1 MIKRQTKSGVLRGP
15 RTFSG
20 VFPGAFPG
28 TALLLV
34 LLLAGALGGC
44 STVTGWFSDAK
55 EPPLPGDR
63 ISVLLHQRTLS
74 ADPELADVQVLLPAP
89 EPNADWPQSGGYPN
103 HAMHHMM
110 VPETLS
116 KAWSVDIGDG
126 VDDDVRLSGSPV
138 IAGGRVY
145 VMDST
150 SVVNAFDTKDGNR
163 LWKTDLTPDEEDE
176 GHIAGGIAYDN
187 GRIFVSTGF
196 AQVIALDAKTGA
208 EIWRQPVSSPMRAAP
223 TVRGG
228 RVFVLTVDN
237 KLFAIN
243 AENGEGLWT
252 HIGLSEAASLLGSA
266 SPAVGNGV
274 VVVPY
279 TSGELIALKAE
290 TGRLLWQESLSS
302 IKRTDVVSNLA
313 HIRGRPVIDRGR
325 VFAISHGGIMGAFD
339 LRNGRRLW
347 QKEIG
352 GSQSPWVAGDYIFVI
367 TNDAEIAAVSR
378 KTGGIHWVRALP
390 RYKDPDDQENPIVW
404 TGPILVSDRLIAAG
418 SHGEALAISPYTGRI
433 LGSVEL
439 PSGISVPP
447 IVAGDTVYFLADD
460 ADNSTHM
467 PCSLP

>member
-1 MIKRQTKSGVLRGP
+1 
-15 RTFSG
+15 
-20 VFPGAFPG
+20 
-28 TALLLV
+28 
-34 LLLAGALGGC
+34 
-44 STVTGWFSDAK
+44 
-55 EPPLPGDR
+55 
-63 ISVLLHQRTLS
+63 
-74 ADPELADVQVLLPAP
+74 
-89 EPNADWPQSGGYPN
+89 
-103 HAMHHMM
+103 
-110 VPETLS
+110 
-116 KAWSVDIGDG
+116 
-126 VDDDVRLSGSPV
+126 
-138 IAGGRVY
+138 
-145 VMDST
+145 
-150 SVVNAFDTKDGNR
+150 
-163 LWKTDLTPDEEDE
+163 
-176 GHIAGGIAYDN
+176 
-187 GRIFVSTGF
+187 
-196 AQVIALDAKTGA
+196 
-208 EIWRQPVSSPMRAAP
+208 RA
-223 TVRGG
+223 G
-228 RVFVLTVDN
+228 RVFVTTVDN
-237 KLFAIN
+237 RLFAIN

-252 HIGLSEAASLLGSA
+252 HTGLSEAASLLGSA

-460 ADNSTHM
+460 AD
-467 PCSLP
+467 LVAYR

>member
-1 MIKRQTKSGVLRGP
+1 MRAPDLKFKRMAKIP
-15 RTFSG
+15 
-20 VFPGAFPG
+20 AF
-28 TALLLV
+28 AFAALLV
-34 LLLAGALGGC
+34 LALGGC
-44 STVTGWFSDAK
+44 TNPTTWFEKKKD
-55 EPPLPGDR
+55 PPLPGER
-63 ISVLLHQRTLS
+63 IAVLLHQSTLS
-74 ADPELADVQVLLPAP
+74 PDPKLANLQILLPAP
-89 EPNADWPQSGGYPN
+89 SPNDDWPQSGGYPN
-103 HAMHHMM
+103 HAMHHMQ
-110 VPETLS
+110 VPETINE
-116 KAWSVDIGDG
+116 AWSVDIGEG
-126 VDDDVRLSGSPV
+126 SDDEERLVSSPV
-138 IAGGRVY
+138 VGGGRVY
-145 VMDST
+145 VIDSS
-150 SVVNAFDTKDGNR
+150 SVVSAYGIVGGKR
-163 LWKTDLTPDEEDE
+163 LWETNLTPDEEDE
-176 GHIAGGIAYDN
+176 GHIPGGVAFQN
-187 GRIFVSTGF
+187 GRIYVSTGF
-196 AQVIALDAKTGA
+196 AQVIALNAANGA
-208 EIWRQPVSSPMRAAP
+208 EIWRQRISSPARSAP
-223 TVRGG
+223 TVRAG
-228 RVFVLTVDN
+228 RVFVSTVDN

-252 HIGLSEAASLLGSA
+252 HTGLAEAASLLGSA

-279 TSGELIALKAE
+279 TSGELVALKADS
-290 TGRLLWQESLSS
+290 GRLLWQESLSS

-325 VFAISHGGIMGAFD
+325 VIAISHGGIMGAFD

-390 RYKDPDDQENPIVW
+390 RYEDPDDQEDPIIW

-460 ADNSTHM
+460 AD
-467 PCSLP
+467 LVAYR